1 MKIVERRIP
10 QDLRHHLTQ
19 DLPKSRNRVIPAF
32 DAMCTEFLEDLE
44 GPETYQ
50 DYLDKQL
57 KLISEGKFNPAQIS
71 SSESEIH
78 KKPSDGLK
86 SLTHHLT
93 LALTYRILAEDLED
107 EGLVFEMEQ
116 AISSALLHLGACIP
130 SLFMA
135 LGKSIDISEKN
146 TAVAKKRHQKSKRSI
161 ENFTKL
167 IRALAPENGWKSRKH
182 IVQKC
187 SPQVI
192 DFEKKIE
199 LNLSG
204 DIDARLMRW
213 MRDEEAPAQAVN
225 DTLEKSQKN
234 R

>member
-1 MKIVERRIP
+1 MKILERRIP
-10 QDLRHHLTQ
+10 QDLRLYLTK
-19 DLPKSRNRVIPAF
+19 DLPKSRDRVIPAF

-50 DYLDKQL
+50 NYLNKQL
-57 KLISEGKFNPAQIS
+57 HLISEGKFNPTQIS
-71 SSESEIH
+71 SSESAIH
-78 KKPSDGLK
+78 KNPSDGQK
-86 SLTHHLT
+86 SLTYHLM

-107 EGLVFEMEQ
+107 EGLDFEMEQ
-116 AISSALLHLGACIP
+116 AISSAILHLGACIP
-130 SLFMA
+130 SFFMV

-146 TAVAKKRHQKSKRSI
+146 TAVAKKRHQKSKRSK
-161 ENFTKL
+161 ENFAEL
-167 IRALAPENGWKSRKH
+167 IRTLAPENGWKSRKH

-187 SPQVI
+187 SSQVVEFEQQI
-192 DFEKKIE
+192 D

-213 MRDEEAPAQAVN
+213 MRDEEAAAQAAH
-225 DTLEKSQKN
+225 DTLEITKN